1 MSENNS
7 FLSEYNKKE
16 EGSMKPKGSNK
27 PKDSKKNK
35 GEENKPSMKYEEKSG
50 FVKPEKSET
59 PPPSGKSIRPKTII
73 WIAAGLV
80 LAAAVIVTLVLVLG
94 GGAEVINFEDWEQ
107 GDVQLWANEKGIKL
121 QIEQQFSDVFEEGRV
136 MNQSIPE
143 GGKIK
148 KGDFLKIT
156 VSKGHDLSVTLELP
170 DLLGMTKTQVE
181 QWAEEN
187 YMTKV
192 RITTEYSND
201 VEAGTVIRYEINDD
215 TVVDEVRRDTPLYVI
230 VSKGRE
236 EAVTE
241 VTVPDFKT
249 MALSECFVFAN
260 DNGIDLIIEERYDDY
275 VPKGSIISQS
285 AKADEKVKTGE
296 SITLVV
302 SKGKKITVPDFSS
315 YSKERAQS
323 VAAELGIPVSINER
337 YSSRSEGK
345 FISQSI
351 DAGTVYEE
359 GDFLE
364 LCYSMGNKIVLGSF
378 VGQTRDAIE
387 AWANELNEFNARIT
401 IKVTYTQNNEPA
413 GTIIYQ
419 DIANKTIGRGTTIR
433 ITVSKGNLVY
443 VPDFVAQAGL
453 GYGDVVTRQIA
464 LQMCEQAGLVPIFV
478 EAASS
483 GRLPSEVWSQSIA
496 AGTEVYEGT
505 NITLKYTPSQQAQVP
520 NFDGMTQQ
528 EVLDAG
534 YDKQFTITFVQ
545 SEDEISGYD
554 EQIYEQSVLEG
565 TTLAMGEVITLN
577 ISAEAAPA
585 VTPTTTPA
593 VTPTTTP

>member
-7 FLSEYNKKE
+7 FLSGYNKKD
-16 EGSMKPKGSNK
+16 EGSMKPKASNT
-27 PKDSKKNK
+27 PEDSKNSK

-50 FVKPEKSET
+50 FVKPEKSAA
-59 PPPSGKSIRPKTII
+59 PSPAGKGIRPRTLI
-73 WIAAGLV
+73 WIVAGLL
-80 LAAAVIVTLVLVLG
+80 LAAALIVTLVLVLG
-94 GGAEVINFEDWEQ
+94 GGAEVLSFDGWEQ
-107 GDVQLWANEKGIKL
+107 GDVQLWANENGVKL
-121 QIEQQFSDVFEEGRV
+121 QIEEQYSDSYDEGRV
-136 MNQSIPE
+136 MAQSLPE
-143 GGKIK
+143 GAKIK

-156 VSKGHDLSVTLELP
+156 VSQGHDLSVTLELP

-181 QWAEEN
+181 QWAAEN

-192 RITTEYSND
+192 RFTTEFSDD
-201 VEAGTVIRYEINDD
+201 VEAGYVIRYEINDD
-215 TVVDEVRRDTPLYVI
+215 TVVDEVRRDTPIYVI

-236 EAVTE
+236 VAAAE

-260 DNGIDLIIEERYDDY
+260 DNGIELIIEERYDDY

-285 AKADEKVKTGE
+285 VKPEEKVKVGE

-302 SKGKKITVPDFSS
+302 SKGKKIIVPDFSG

-323 VAAELGIPVSINER
+323 VAAELGIPVNINER
-337 YSSRSEGK
+337 YSSLSEGK
-345 FISQSI
+345 FISQSL

-364 LCYSMGNKIVLGSF
+364 LCYSIGNKIVIGSF

-387 AWANELNEFNARIT
+387 AWANELNNYDARIY
-401 IKVTYTQNNEPA
+401 IKVTYTQNSAPA

-419 DIANKTIGRGTTIR
+419 DIANKTISRGTTIR

-453 GYGDVVTRQIA
+453 GYGDVITWQIA
-464 LQMCEQAGLVPIFV
+464 QQMCEEKGLIPIFV
-478 EAASS
+478 EAAST

-505 NITLKYTPSQQAQVP
+505 TITLKYTPSQQMQVP

-534 YDKQFTITFVQ
+534 YDMQLTITFVE
-545 SEDEISGYD
+545 SGEEVSGYD
-554 EQIYEQSVLEG
+554 EQIFEQSVPVG
-565 TTLAMGEVITLN
+565 TTVAMGEAITLY

-593 VTPTTTP
+593 ATP

>member
-7 FLSEYNKKE
+7 FLSGYNKKDE
-16 EGSMKPKGSNK
+16 VGEKPIEK
-27 PKDSKKNK
+27 
-35 GEENKPSMKYEEKSG
+35 KPSMKYEEKSG
-50 FVKPEKSET
+50 FKKPQKSE
-59 PPPSGKSIRPKTII
+59 PSVPSSSGIKPKTLLWII
-73 WIAAGLV
+73 IGLV
-80 LAAAVIVTLVLVLG
+80 LAAALIVTLVLVLG
-94 GGAEVINFEDWEQ
+94 GGASVVSFEGWEQ

-121 QIEQQFSDVFEEGRV
+121 QIDEQFSDDVEEGRV
-136 MNQSIPE
+136 MTQSIPE

-170 DLLGMTKTQVE
+170 DLLSMTKTQVE
-181 QWAEEN
+181 QWAQQN

-192 RITTEYSND
+192 RITAEFSAD
-201 VEAGTVIRYEINDD
+201 VASGYVIRYEINDD
-215 TVVDEVRRDTPLYVI
+215 TVVDEVRRDTPIYVI

-236 EAVTE
+236 EAVAE

-249 MALSECFVFAN
+249 MALSEGFIFAN
-260 DNGIDLIIEERYDDY
+260 DNGIELVVEERYDDY

-285 AKADEKVKTGE
+285 VKAEEKVKVGD

-302 SKGKKITVPDFSS
+302 SKGKKITVPDFSG

-351 DAGTVYEE
+351 DAGTLYEE

-364 LCYSMGNKIVLGSF
+364 LCYSMGNKIVIGSY

-387 AWANELNEFNARIT
+387 AWANELNKFDARIT
-401 IKVTYTQNNEPA
+401 IKVTYTQNNAPA
-413 GTIIYQ
+413 GTVIYQ

-433 ITVSKGNLVY
+433 ITVSKGDLVY

-453 GYGDVVTRQIA
+453 GYGDVITRQIA
-464 LQMCEQAGLVPIFV
+464 LQMCEQAGLVPIFT

-505 NITLKYTPSQQAQVP
+505 TITLKYTPSKQAQVP

-545 SEDEISGYD
+545 SEDEVSGYD
-554 EQIYEQSVLEG
+554 EQIYEQSVPVG
-565 TTLAMGEVITLN
+565 TTVAMGEAITLY
-577 ISAEAAPA
+577 ISAEAAPV
-585 VTPTTTPA
+585 VTPTTTPVA
-593 VTPTTTP
+593 TPTPTP

>member
-1 MSENNS
+1 
-7 FLSEYNKKE
+7 
-16 EGSMKPKGSNK
+16 
-27 PKDSKKNK
+27 
-35 GEENKPSMKYEEKSG
+35 MKYEEKSG
-50 FVKPEKSET
+50 FVKPEKSAA
-59 PPPSGKSIRPKTII
+59 PPPSGKNIRPKTII

-94 GGAEVINFEDWEQ
+94 GGAVVVNFEGWEQ

-156 VSKGHDLSVTLELP
+156 VSKGHDLSVTLEMP
-170 DLLGMTKTQVE
+170 DLLSMTKTQVE
-181 QWAEEN
+181 QWAAEN
-187 YMTKV
+187 FMTKV

-215 TVVDEVRRDTPLYVI
+215 TVVDEVRRDTPIYVI
-230 VSKGRE
+230 VSKGGE
-236 EAVTE
+236 QAAAE

-260 DNGIDLIIEERYDDY
+260 DNGIDLIVEERYDDY

-285 AKADEKVKTGE
+285 VKAEEKVKVGE

-337 YSSRSEGK
+337 YSSRSEGN

-351 DAGTVYEE
+351 DAGTIYEE

-364 LCYSMGNKIVLGSF
+364 LCYSLGNKIVLGSY

-387 AWANELNEFNARIT
+387 AWANELNKYDARIN
-401 IKVTYTQNNEPA
+401 IKVTYTQNNAPA

-453 GYGDVVTRQIA
+453 GYGDVVTPANSAADVR
-464 LQMCEQAGLVPIFV
+464 AGRACAHL
-478 EAASS
+478 
-483 GRLPSEVWSQSIA
+483 
-496 AGTEVYEGT
+496 Y
-505 NITLKYTPSQQAQVP
+505 
-520 NFDGMTQQ
+520 
-528 EVLDAG
+528 
-534 YDKQFTITFVQ
+534 
-545 SEDEISGYD
+545 
-554 EQIYEQSVLEG
+554 
-565 TTLAMGEVITLN
+565 
-577 ISAEAAPA
+577 
-585 VTPTTTPA
+585 
-593 VTPTTTP
+593 